1 MWSSLSF
8 IILWREVMEKAYK
21 YRIYPNK
28 TQQELIQKTFGC
40 VRFVYNYYLN
50 KRIKAYQENKTSL
63 NYYDCC
69 KDLTSL
75 KKELEWLREPD
86 KDSLQKS
93 LKDLDEAYKKFFK
106 EHSGFP
112 RFKSKKNHKKSYRT
126 SCTNNNIE
134 FQNNHIKLPKLGWV
148 KTRDTQISQGRI
160 LNATVSQDPSGKYYC
175 SLCCT
180 DIEIKHLPPT
190 NNQVGIDLGIKDFAI
205 TSDGVKYSNP
215 KYLQQSLN
223 KLAKLQR
230 ELSRKTRGGSN
241 WNKTRIKVARQYEK
255 IRNQRQDFLQK
266 LSTEFIK
273 ENDIICIEDL
283 NISEMIQDNRKDM
296 RRNIGDVS
304 WYEFTRQLQYKADW
318 YGRIII
324 KVGRYFAS
332 SQTCSCCGKKFPIT
346 KDLGV
351 RQWTCPNCKSILDR
365 DINAAINIL
374 NEGLKQIA

>member
-1 MWSSLSF
+1 
-8 IILWREVMEKAYK
+8 MEKAYK

-28 TQQELIQKTFGC
+28 EQQILIQKTFGC
-40 VRFVYNYYLN
+40 YRFVYNYYLN
-50 KRIKAYQENKTSL
+50 KRIQTYKDNKTSL

-75 KKELEWLREPD
+75 KKELEWLKEPD
-86 KDSLQKS
+86 KCSLQNS
-93 LKDLDEAYKKFFK
+93 LKDLDFAYQKFFK

-112 RFKSKKNHKKSYRT
+112 KFKSKKTHKFSYKT
-126 SCTNNNIE
+126 QNYNNGTAIQ

-148 KTRDTQISQGRI
+148 KTRDNQVPEGRV
-160 LNATVSQDPSGKYYC
+160 LNATISQDPSGKYYC

-180 DIEIKHLPPT
+180 DVEIKLLPLT
-190 NNQVGIDLGIKDFAI
+190 NSQIGIDLGIKDFAI

-215 KYLQQSLN
+215 KYLQQSLD

-241 WNKTRIKVARQYEK
+241 WNKVRIRVARQYEK
-255 IRNQRQDFLQK
+255 ITNQRKDFLQK
-266 LSTEFIK
+266 LSTELIR
-273 ENDIICIEDL
+273 ENDVICIEDL
-283 NISEMIQDNRKDM
+283 SISKMIQDNKKDM

-304 WYEFTRQLQYKADW
+304 WYEFTRQLQYKAGW
-318 YGRIII
+318 YGRKVI
-324 KVGRYFAS
+324 KVDKYFAS
-332 SQTCSCCGKKFPIT
+332 SQTCSCCGKKFATT

-351 RQWTCPNCKSILDR
+351 REWICPNCKSVLDR